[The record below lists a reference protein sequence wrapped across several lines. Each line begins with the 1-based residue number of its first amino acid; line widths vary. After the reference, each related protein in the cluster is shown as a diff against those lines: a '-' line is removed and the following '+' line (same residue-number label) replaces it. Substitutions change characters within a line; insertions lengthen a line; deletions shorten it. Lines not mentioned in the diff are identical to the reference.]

1 MISPCCRHATG
12 SRSADSE
19 CCGNEAEEGAQ
30 NVGSNAA
37 ECGIQERGAVLG
49 SGGHEDCRRI
59 QKALASR
66 GDSCSWCERVH
77 CLPSILPLIA
87 TPRPGFSAAVDTLMC
102 PSITKTRRR
111 SPADSHDVAHVAP
124 RSVHEASTAGQVS
137 SERSCSIL
145 FKHSRG
151 SSHKQVNLTFHLHKS
166 CRVPEHDRMRPQ
178 TIFLVSSKTVL
189 FAVVAPRRL
198 PPSYCLAFL
207 AWAVRF

>member
-1 MISPCCRHATG
+1 M
-12 SRSADSE
+12 
-19 CCGNEAEEGAQ
+19 
-30 NVGSNAA
+30 GSNAA

-66 GDSCSWCERVH
+66 GDSCTWCERVH
-77 CLPSILPLIA
+77 CLPSILPFIA
-87 TPRPGFSAAVDTLMC
+87 TPLPGFSAAVDTLLC

-145 FKHSRG
+145 HSRG
-151 SSHKQVNLTFHLHKS
+151 SLDTSKQVNLTFHFHKS
-166 CRVPEHDRMRPQ
+166 CRVPEHDRLRPQ
-178 TIFLVSSKTVL
+178 TVFLLSSKTVL
-189 FAVVAPRRL
+189 FAVVAP
-198 PPSYCLAFL
+198 
-207 AWAVRF
+207 